1 MAYKSTRLGSGERRE
16 ERAATSSEWKTKW
29 ENDSVVLSI
38 VEKDKYEVAERQPA
52 ESGASELLWG
62 LASDALLFRGPD
74 GRLHARV
81 PLKGRQ
87 EIVGLKSTAFRDWL
101 VDGYR
106 STYQKL
112 PPQRALKRVV
122 EALEARAR
130 FEANAPR
137 FYLRV
142 APGQEEEGL
151 AFYLDAG
158 DCRGSAFKI
167 GAGGWSIVEQP
178 GVDFQRPD
186 GLLPLPMPSHD
197 GSIELWRPFIN
208 LVEPEF
214 RLLIGWMAAALK
226 PTGPY
231 PILVIHGEQGSAK
244 STLAKMIRELIDP
257 QSAPLLAE
265 PHSTRDLMVTALNG
279 WLLAY
284 DNLSGLSSWLSDGF
298 CRLAS
303 GGGLA
308 TRCALFEPRTPC
320 DLCPAP
326 DHSQRN

>member
-1 MAYKSTRLGSGERRE
+1 M
-16 ERAATSSEWKTKW
+16 
-29 ENDSVVLSI
+29 
-38 VEKDKYEVAERQPA
+38 
-52 ESGASELLWG
+52 
-62 LASDALLFRGPD
+62 
-74 GRLHARV
+74 
-81 PLKGRQ
+81 
-87 EIVGLKSTAFRDWL
+87 
-101 VDGYR
+101 
-106 STYQKL
+106 
-112 PPQRALKRVV
+112 
-122 EALEARAR
+122 
-130 FEANAPR
+130 
-137 FYLRV
+137 
-142 APGQEEEGL
+142 

-308 TRCALFEPRTPC
+308 TRALYSKPRTPC